1 MTNLQQAK
9 NYTTKLFNTNWVKWV
24 HEGTKPAD
32 NNAEKSV
39 NVLVGTISKHCAMCL
54 NLNGCCFVANKC
66 PPKPL
71 HPNCHCY
78 TIDIP
83 SITTKAECPIEK
95 IRDYIFSDL
104 KSNGKKEL
112 FESWGYS
119 IMESEEIKKEI
130 EKQAKLSYSVGDYAL
145 GKLNEYGQRISIEI
159 KLKRLNKNEFIS
171 FLTGWMV
178 YPNGKIALTTPY
190 GGKKHEIIQ

>member
-1 MTNLQQAK
+1 M
-9 NYTTKLFNTNWVKWV
+9 KWA
-24 HEGTKPAD
+24 HKGTKPAES
-32 NNAEKSV
+32 NAEKSA
-39 NVLVGTISKHCAMCL
+39 NVIKGTLSKHCTMCL
-54 NLNGCCFVANKC
+54 NLNGCCFIEEKC

-71 HPNCHCY
+71 HPNCYCY
-78 TIDIP
+78 TIHIP
-83 SITTKAECPIEK
+83 SITAQAECSIEK

-119 IMESEEIKKEI
+119 IIDSEELKNAI
-130 EKQAKLSYSVGDYAL
+130 EKQAKLAYSVGDYEL
-145 GKLNEYGQRISIEI
+145 GKLNDYGQRISIEI
-159 KLKRLNKNEFIS
+159 VLKRLDKNEFVS

-190 GGKKHEIIQ
+190 GGKKYEIVK